1 MGEDAGYLFPLEY
14 HFCGLSCDNPRTSHT
29 TAHESVIVGHFPL
42 EHESECWHNTA
53 AATLVREPLSNQQG
67 N

>member
-29 TAHESVIVGHFPL
+29 AAHESVIVGHFPL
-42 EHESECWHNTA
+42 KHNKA
-53 AATLVREPLSNQQG
+53 NADITLLLRR
-67 N
+67 